1 VIPLA
6 LVYLARLRQ
15 LHPRLL
21 AEPNSQCK
29 PIGFSKDYKPM
40 IQKMQW
46 VSWLVK
52 TGALSLKN
60 LAFKVVL
67 VPNK

>member
-1 VIPLA
+1 
-6 LVYLARLRQ
+6 LVYLARLRPWR
-15 LHPRLL
+15 PRLL

-29 PIGFSKDYKPM
+29 PISLSKDYKPM

-52 TGALSLKN
+52 TGALSLKK